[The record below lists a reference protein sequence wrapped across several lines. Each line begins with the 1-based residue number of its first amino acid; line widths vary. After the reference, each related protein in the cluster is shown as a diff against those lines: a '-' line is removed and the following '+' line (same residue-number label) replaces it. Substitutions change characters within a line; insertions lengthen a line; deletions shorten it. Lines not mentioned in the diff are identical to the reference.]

1 MKQSMCPCLGCGS
14 RNIGCHDKCDKYKS
28 WKAEYDDLSRQIRK
42 KREEQ
47 QAQRDCIRASMIR
60 MKEKRRKRDVY

>member
-1 MKQSMCPCLGCGS
+1 MKQSMCPCLGCES

-28 WKAEYDDLSRQIRK
+28 WKIRK

-47 QAQRDCIRASMIR
+47 QAQRDCIRESMIR
-60 MKEKRRKRDVY
+60 MKTKRRKRDVY